1 MVEKVIEEFFVKG
14 HPNILGKHKTTIEF
28 TKDNTL
34 TKKGDC
40 IIGVSSEKG
49 LNDFKSS
56 FKKLAKHKNSRI
68 ICKLILDNYSEL
80 IEGKGAPNLTF
91 NNKEDIVIRKSNFIC
106 DRTIMIGAN
115 KSAIDIDRRLIKLLQ
130 NSDTRMKVVFEVSF

>member
-1 MVEKVIEEFFVKG
+1 M
-14 HPNILGKHKTTIEF
+14 
-28 TKDNTL
+28 
-34 TKKGDC
+34 
-40 IIGVSSEKG
+40 
-49 LNDFKSS
+49 
-56 FKKLAKHKNSRI
+56 AKHKNSRI